1 LANHQC
7 HHFAHQARHK
17 RGAEP
22 RNGYEREP
30 VLAADVGD
38 DGQGVVATGQIREI
52 DDDVGVMT

>member
-1 LANHQC
+1 
-7 HHFAHQARHK
+7 
-17 RGAEP
+17 
-22 RNGYEREP
+22 